1 MIKEECRF
9 AIKTLEWT
17 RSDEPLIDEMV
28 DMFEA
33 QKRKIFD
40 ITFWETGGNIRNFCS
55 SCVID
60 DVVFAIKDK
69 ETDHLAAVFILEN
82 IRPYKNIIINANLHC
97 VVNKPYWGKV
107 SRELC
112 LEFRDYLKYNYNI
125 NKLTACVPQNGYG
138 VIKLLKDIGF
148 KHEATCKKCLLYY
161 DKNNKPKLYDD
172 LVFTLQFMEEIDK
185 CLQEQ

>member
-1 MIKEECRF
+1 MITEECKF

-17 RSDEPLIDEMV
+17 LSDEPLIDEMV

-60 DVVFAIKDK
+60 DVVFAVKDK

-82 IRPYKNIIINANLHC
+82 IRPYKNMIINANLHC
-97 VVNKPYWGKV
+97 VVNKKYWGKT
-107 SRELC
+107 SREICELFK
-112 LEFRDYLKYNYNI
+112 EYLNNNWHIY
-125 NKLTACVPQNGYG
+125 KLTACVPQCCYG

-148 KHEATCKKCLLYY
+148 KHESTCKKCLLYY
-161 DKNNKPKLYDD
+161 DKDHKPKLYDN
-172 LVFTLQFMEEIDK
+172 LIYGLQFKEDIEW
-185 CLQEQ
+185 